1 MAEDRFVKGKK
12 ASEILNVHQRTL
24 YQWDKKG
31 WIETKRTRGNMRLY
45 NVDKYLRENNINNLS
60 DECIC
65 NNALHK
71 LDKINNKLNLSY
83 VRVSSYGQKDDL
95 NRQLKLVKNK
105 YPENIIIKDIGS
117 GINLNRRGLRKIID
131 LAIKGKIE
139 TLVIAYKD
147 RLTRFGYELIE
158 DLIREYSQGKII
170 IIQEKD
176 DMEPEEELVKDV
188 LQLMNVF
195 VAKMN
200 GLRKYKINKK

>member
-1 MAEDRFVKGKK
+1 
-12 ASEILNVHQRTL
+12 
-24 YQWDKKG
+24 
-31 WIETKRTRGNMRLY
+31 MRLY